1 MCGYCSLALPYK
13 GKTGG
18 NLLVG
23 AVKGQD
29 EHLKADDA
37 AEAAEHLVDGDVMVG
52 VGGQA
57 RVVHA
62 RDALMLL

>member
-1 MCGYCSLALPYK
+1 MWLLFTSFAIQREDRWQF
-13 GKTGG
+13 TGR
-18 NLLVG
+18 